1 NKRDSRDWAGAVDPI
16 RQYRVTAPRESSGDL
31 SISAGA
37 VSRRFARSPELSR
50 PQKDSDRWAVR
61 GETVMAWLLSMVA
74 LSLVMTAL
82 TVAELRQPAKTTAF
96 ARLDL
101 IFVVVTFTVSLI
113 YGLMLLAAA
122 IPP

>member
-31 SISAGA
+31 SISAGV

-50 PQKDSDRWAVR
+50 PQKDRDRWAVR
-61 GETVMAWLLSMVA
+61 GETVMAWLLSMGA

-82 TVAELRQPAKTTAF
+82 TVAELRQPAKRTVF
-96 ARLDL
+96 ARFVFL
-101 IFVVVTFTVSLI
+101 FVVASFRFS
-113 YGLMLLAAA
+113 
-122 IPP
+122 